1 MFKANP
7 KIQSSIAFP
16 NGALLKNQPVNG
28 GD

>member
-16 NGALLKNQPVNG
+16 SGALLKNQPVNG